1 MTGILV
7 YHFFVMLY
15 ISKLGGVGQ
24 EKNLKDCWVGP
35 GKFIDVD
42 RVGKNFFLDFGSF
55 SSVPPPAINN
65 DQSLMTQYELITIE
79 YVNNLNH
86 ISIWTGRT
94 KNYLGGE
101 GGGRRVCI
109 MFT

>member
-1 MTGILV
+1 MLLDQLSVCNFYGFRFGGTLTGILV

-65 DQSLMTQYELITIE
+65 DL
-79 YVNNLNH
+79 
-86 ISIWTGRT
+86 
-94 KNYLGGE
+94 
-101 GGGRRVCI
+101 
-109 MFT
+109 